1 MEQKVRCKRRRRFY
15 DGYECLRTWGI
26 GGKLIAPL
34 NGCAKG
40 YPLWHTIL
48 RSKVLKTMWQ
58 TKPLPVLSSRTDEK
72 DKIQALLSETNGYIQ
87 KPYKVGRMSGPG
99 PVTDAAIRRAKKYG
113 EPMLYA
119 DIWHGSDY

>member
-1 MEQKVRCKRRRRFY
+1 MTTKE
-15 DGYECLRTWGI
+15 GI

-72 DKIQALLSETNGYIQ
+72 DKIQALLSGANGYIQ

-119 DIWHGSDY
+119 GIWHGSDY